1 MAHAVCDTADMFKAP
16 LLGMVGTLHETIY
29 EKRGH
34 VFLSEY
40 YTDLDYGDDGQLAIT
55 REHEEVNSSGGG
67 GTQPEGHPR
76 EPDPLARRQG
86 RESARRHHLRPFRYP
101 QCRRHRDGGAGG
113 GGSVLV
119 RGLSDRR
126 LVVRP
131 TRSISR
137 RVGKSDHQI
146 VELS

>member
-86 RESARRHHLRPFRYP
+86 RESARRHHLRPFRYSNAVAIATAVREAAAP
-101 QCRRHRDGGAGG
+101 YLWALLHGYRRGG
-113 GGSVLV
+113 
-119 RGLSDRR
+119 
-126 LVVRP
+126 
-131 TRSISR
+131 
-137 RVGKSDHQI
+137 VG
-146 VELS
+146 

>member
-1 MAHAVCDTADMFKAP
+1 
-16 LLGMVGTLHETIY
+16 
-29 EKRGH
+29 
-34 VFLSEY
+34 
-40 YTDLDYGDDGQLAIT
+40 
-55 REHEEVNSSGGG
+55 
-67 GTQPEGHPR
+67 
-76 EPDPLARRQG
+76 
-86 RESARRHHLRPFRYP
+86 
-101 QCRRHRDGGAGG
+101 
-113 GGSVLV
+113 V

>member
-76 EPDPLARRQG
+76 EPAASIPIPPMPSPSRRRCGRRWLRTCARP
-86 RESARRHHLRPFRYP
+86 E
-101 QCRRHRDGGAGG
+101 
-113 GGSVLV
+113 
-119 RGLSDRR
+119 
-126 LVVRP
+126 RP
-131 TRSISR
+131 TPSGPTHTLDIQACGK
-137 RVGKSDHQI
+137 VG
-146 VELS
+146 LPNC